1 MTEKL
6 ELPQQKSEQTPVLV
20 SFFSLFVGV
29 CILSGAAILIR
40 FSEQELSPNATIFN
54 RLWIAA
60 VALWLWYGI
69 KVVRQRLSPRDSL
82 ELQETYTITVRDFLL
97 LLVDGIVGSA
107 CLVTWAWS
115 LTQTSV
121 ANSNLLH
128 NVTPIFAT
136 LGGWLFFR
144 HSFDGKFL
152 LSITLAWLGASF
164 IGIEDWQVATNN
176 LIGDAVALLS
186 AVLNA
191 GHYLIIEKLRA
202 KLPTESILRW
212 YCLFGSLLVLPFA
225 LIAKD
230 KLFPSSVSGW
240 LAVISLGILCSI
252 IGQGIITHY
261 LKKFSAGFVTLFLLL
276 EPLLTAI
283 LAWIVFNELL
293 SPLNW
298 LAFFLV
304 LAGIYLAKS
313 SQGIEKST

>member
-1 MTEKL
+1 MTNNL
-6 ELPQQKSEQTPVLV
+6 ELPQQQMEQTPVV
-20 SFFSLFVGV
+20 VPIFSLFVGV

-40 FSEQELSPNATIFN
+40 LSEQELGPNATIFN

-69 KVVRQRLSPRDSL
+69 KAVGQRLSQDSL
-82 ELQETYTITVRDFLL
+82 GLKETYTITVRDIVL

-128 NVTPIFAT
+128 NVTPIFAA

-144 HSFDGKFL
+144 HYYDGRFL
-152 LSITLAWLGASF
+152 IGITLAWLGASF

-176 LIGDAVALLS
+176 FIGDAVALLS

-191 GHYLIIEKLRA
+191 GHYLIREKLRA
-202 KLPTESILRW
+202 KLPTASILRW

-225 LIAKD
+225 LITEE

-261 LKKFSAGFVTLFLLL
+261 LKRFSAGFVTLFLLL

-283 LAWIVFNELL
+283 LAWLIFYEWL

-313 SQGIEKST
+313 SQGTEKST